1 MRRLGIVL
9 LLVIGLA
16 APAFASPV
24 GTTGVFEQ
32 ARYPGYYLNTGGEFT
47 VYGFGTSLSNEGYSA
62 APATMNIP
70 PSIPESFQTF
80 CLEGLESSIA
90 TNYFVVSGAAV
101 TGGTVPP
108 TSDPLSMGTAWLY
121 SQFATGLL
129 NVPGGNYFTGDR
141 RVSAGLLQ
149 AAFWMLEDE
158 LATDPGNPYY
168 AAALLH
174 GGATTAPV
182 GYMGVYALNNFIDQ
196 ASLDSYMASGTL
208 DGKRQDYLW
217 YHVPDG
223 GATLMLLGGA
233 LLGLGAIR
241 RKLGA

>member
-16 APAFASPV
+16 APALASPV
-24 GTTGVFEQ
+24 GMTGVFEQ
-32 ARYPGYYLNTGGEFT
+32 TRYPGYYLNTGGEFT
-47 VYGFGTSLSNEGYSA
+47 VYGFGSSLSNEGYSA

-80 CLEGLESSIA
+80 CLERLESSIA

-108 TSDPLSMGTAWLY
+108 TSDPISMGTAWLY

-149 AAFWMLEDE
+149 NAFWMLENE
-158 LATDPGNPYY
+158 AIAIDPTNPYY
-168 AAALLH
+168 AAALLN
-174 GGATTAPV
+174 GGTATRRSGTWAFTFSTTSSIRP
-182 GYMGVYALNNFIDQ
+182 
-196 ASLDSYMASGTL
+196 ASTTTWSSARSTASGRITS
-208 DGKRQDYLW
+208 GSTFRTA
-217 YHVPDG
+217 V
-223 GATLMLLGGA
+223 
-233 LLGLGAIR
+233 R
-241 RKLGA
+241 R

>member
-32 ARYPGYYLNTGGEFT
+32 ARYPGYFLNTGGEFT
-47 VYGFGTSLSNEGYSA
+47 IYDFGTSLSNEGYSV

-70 PSIPESFQTF
+70 PSMPESFQTF
-80 CLEGLESSIA
+80 CLEKREGSIA

-101 TGGTVPP
+101 TGGTA

-129 NVPGGNYFTGDR
+129 NVAGGNYFTGDR

-149 AAFWMLEDE
+149 NAFWMLEGE
-158 LATDPGNPYY
+158 LAVDAGNPYY
-168 AAALLH
+168 AAALLN
-174 GGATTAPV
+174 GGIGDASV
-182 GYMGVYALNNFIDQ
+182 GYLGVYSLNNFIDQ
-196 ASLDSYMASGTL
+196 ASLDNYLEFGTL

-233 LLGLGAIR
+233 LVGLGAIR
-241 RKLGA
+241 RKLSK